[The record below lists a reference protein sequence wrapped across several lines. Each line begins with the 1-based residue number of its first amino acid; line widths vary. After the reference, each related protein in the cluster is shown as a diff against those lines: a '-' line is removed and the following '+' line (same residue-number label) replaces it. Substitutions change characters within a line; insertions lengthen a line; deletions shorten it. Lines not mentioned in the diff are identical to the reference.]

1 MQEDG
6 NPHFVII
13 VADVEDDTICEYG
26 ILNKNK
32 FELSKDVVYDI
43 ESFAEMPETD
53 STIKEKGCMFCA
65 AMPKSTNSTIS
76 TWPMFVKYKADCT
89 NVGDEEVS
97 IVYIIS
103 SSQTASSSSTS
114 STALSFVCKYTFPPG
129 QSDSVMISTNGTTF
143 SPKRLRSSFRSFSPS
158 VPS

>member
-1 MQEDG
+1 MRKLKNCKIFDLYGRRMQEDE

-13 VADVEDDTICEYG
+13 VADV
-26 ILNKNK
+26 
-32 FELSKDVVYDI
+32 
-43 ESFAEMPETD
+43 EMPETD

-97 IVYIIS
+97 IVCITGERV
-103 SSQTASSSSTS
+103 QVLKTK
-114 STALSFVCKYTFPPG
+114 LSETNDAGFKVG
-129 QSDSVMISTNGTTF
+129 DSFYRVGVM
-143 SPKRLRSSFRSFSPS
+143 
-158 VPS
+158 

>member
-1 MQEDG
+1 MRKLKNCKIFDLYGRRMQEDE

-65 AMPKSTNSTIS
+65 AMPKSTNSTIP

-97 IVYIIS
+97 IVCIS
-103 SSQTASSSSTS
+103 EERVQVLKTK
-114 STALSFVCKYTFPPG
+114 LSETNDAGSKVG
-129 QSDSVMISTNGTTF
+129 DSFYRVGVM
-143 SPKRLRSSFRSFSPS
+143 
-158 VPS
+158 